1 MRTGSIW
8 KKTSLVCTALLLAT
22 VQSSAQWVVT
32 DPGNLAQG
40 IINMSDNIAHTSKT
54 ATNTAQ
60 SFSETVKIYEQSKK
74 YYDALKSVN
83 NLVRDARK
91 VREII
96 LMVGDVS
103 DIYVTGFGRMMK
115 DENFSARE
123 LDAIASGYTKLLEE
137 SNGVL
142 QDLKQVIDVS
152 TLSMTDKDRM
162 DVVDEC
168 YRDIRRYRNLVI
180 YYTNRNIAVSYLRA
194 RKKNEMDRVMRL
206 YGDETSRYW

>member
-8 KKTSLVCTALLLAT
+8 KKASLVCTALLLAT

-60 SFSETVKIYEQSKK
+60 SFFETVKIYEQSKT
-74 YYDALKSVN
+74 YYDALTSVN

-168 YRDIRRYRNLVI
+168 YRDMRRYRNLVS

-194 RKKNEMDRVMRL
+194 RKRNDMDRVMRL

>member
-1 MRTGSIW
+1 MF
-8 KKTSLVCTALLLAT
+8 LLAT

-60 SFSETVKIYEQSKK
+60 AFRKRSRSMSSPKNIMTPLN
-74 YYDALKSVN
+74 AVN

-103 DIYVTGFGRMMK
+103 DIYVTGLRQD
-115 DENFSARE
+115 DE
-123 LDAIASGYTKLLEE
+123 G
-137 SNGVL
+137 
-142 QDLKQVIDVS
+142 
-152 TLSMTDKDRM
+152 
-162 DVVDEC
+162 
-168 YRDIRRYRNLVI
+168 
-180 YYTNRNIAVSYLRA
+180 
-194 RKKNEMDRVMRL
+194 
-206 YGDETSRYW
+206 

>member
-60 SFSETVKIYEQSKK
+60 SFFETVKIYEQSKK

-115 DENFSARE
+115 DENFSAR
-123 LDAIASGYTKLLEE
+123 
-137 SNGVL
+137 
-142 QDLKQVIDVS
+142 
-152 TLSMTDKDRM
+152 
-162 DVVDEC
+162 
-168 YRDIRRYRNLVI
+168 
-180 YYTNRNIAVSYLRA
+180 
-194 RKKNEMDRVMRL
+194 
-206 YGDETSRYW
+206 

>member
-8 KKTSLVCTALLLAT
+8 KKTGLVCTALLLTT

-83 NLVRDARK
+83 NLVRD
-91 VREII
+91 
-96 LMVGDVS
+96 VS

-115 DENFSARE
+115 DESFSARE

-168 YRDIRRYRNLVI
+168 YRDMRRYRNLVS

>member
-1 MRTGSIW
+1 MRTGGIW
-8 KKTSLVCTALLLAT
+8 KKASLVCTVFLLAT

-60 SFSETVKIYEQSKK
+60 SFSETVKIYEQSRK

-96 LMVGDVS
+96 LMVGDV
-103 DIYVTGFGRMMK
+103 MK

-142 QDLKQVIDVS
+142 QDLKQVIDIS

-168 YRDIRRYRNLVI
+168 YRDMRRYRNLVS

-194 RKKNEMDRVMRL
+194 RKRNDMDRVMRL

>member
-1 MRTGSIW
+1 MRTGGIW
-8 KKTSLVCTALLLAT
+8 KKASLVCTVFLLAT

-123 LDAIASGYTKLLEE
+123 LDAIAFGYTKLLEE

-152 TLSMTDKDRM
+152 TLSSRSFCALYCCMSSVCPSSILWVPCTMGLKILFI
-162 DVVDEC
+162 VPSTSVG
-168 YRDIRRYRNLVI
+168 N
-180 YYTNRNIAVSYLRA
+180 NRIQIPSAKGRSS
-194 RKKNEMDRVMRL
+194 
-206 YGDETSRYW
+206 G

>member
-96 LMVGDVS
+96 LMVGDVA
-103 DIYVTGFGRMMK
+103 DIYVTGFGRMM
-115 DENFSARE
+115 
-123 LDAIASGYTKLLEE
+123 EE

-152 TLSMTDKDRM
+152 TLSKTDKDRM

-168 YRDIRRYRNLVI
+168 YRDMRRYRNLVS

>member
-1 MRTGSIW
+1 MRTGGIW
-8 KKTSLVCTALLLAT
+8 KKASLVCTVFLLAT

-123 LDAIASGYTKLLEE
+123 LLEE

-168 YRDIRRYRNLVI
+168 YRDMRRYRNLVS

-194 RKKNEMDRVMRL
+194 RKRNDMDRVMRL

>member
-1 MRTGSIW
+1 MRTGGIW
-8 KKTSLVCTALLLAT
+8 KKASLVCTVFLLAT

-115 DENFSARE
+115 DEHWMPS
-123 LDAIASGYTKLLEE
+123 
-137 SNGVL
+137 
-142 QDLKQVIDVS
+142 LKQMEYAVRYTS
-152 TLSMTDKDRM
+152 TFLTIQTVHPDISLPVFPLSQTMKPTCITLM
-162 DVVDEC
+162 
-168 YRDIRRYRNLVI
+168 YTSLTTTPLIRL
-180 YYTNRNIAVSYLRA
+180 S
-194 RKKNEMDRVMRL
+194 
-206 YGDETSRYW
+206 

>member
-1 MRTGSIW
+1 MRTGGIW
-8 KKTSLVCTALLLAT
+8 KKASLVCTVFLLAT

-115 DENFSARE
+115 DENFSTRE

-137 SNGVL
+137 
-142 QDLKQVIDVS
+142 VIDVS

-168 YRDIRRYRNLVI
+168 YRDMRRYRNLVS

-194 RKKNEMDRVMRL
+194 RKRNDMDRVMRL
-206 YGDETSRYW
+206 YGDEASRYW